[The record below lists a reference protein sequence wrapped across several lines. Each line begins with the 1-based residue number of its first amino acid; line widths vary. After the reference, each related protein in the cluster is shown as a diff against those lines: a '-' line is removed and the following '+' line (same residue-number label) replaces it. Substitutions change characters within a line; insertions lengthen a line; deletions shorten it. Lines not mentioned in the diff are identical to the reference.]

1 MQQGPADG
9 EHETRGLAPARTDF
23 MDEDMRR
30 FWSELDGERIPEGL
44 WLSGGTA
51 LALYLGHRASIDFD
65 FYTTSGIVD
74 RAIGER
80 NDWFGKSVRIR
91 HAFGGRGMMEL
102 HFEPIEPTSPERV
115 IIVQAMEAEGMVPAP
130 TRDPRRASNGVS
142 VAHPCDV
149 VAGKLKAIRDRDEL
163 RDYEDVAV
171 AVARWP
177 ETCAAAARVV
187 LEQRLTNEIE
197 LARRLVSRT
206 PEIERRLGLEMKS
219 DLERFATHLVAP
231 ERNAGTWQRER

>member
-1 MQQGPADG
+1 
-9 EHETRGLAPARTDF
+9 
-23 MDEDMRR
+23 MDKDMRR
-30 FWSELDGERIPEGL
+30 FWSELRGERIPEEL

-51 LALYLGHRASIDFD
+51 LALYLGHRASKDFD

-74 RAIGER
+74 RAISER
-80 NDWFGKSVRIR
+80 NDWFGRSVRIR
-91 HAFGGRGMMEL
+91 DALGGRGMMEL
-102 HFEPIEPTSPERV
+102 HFEPIEPTDPERV

-130 TRDPRRASNGVS
+130 IRPPRRASNGVP

-206 PEIERRLGLEMKS
+206 PEIERRLGREMKT
-219 DLERFATHLVAP
+219 DLEHFATRLVTS
-231 ERNAGTWQRER
+231 ERSADTREWKR